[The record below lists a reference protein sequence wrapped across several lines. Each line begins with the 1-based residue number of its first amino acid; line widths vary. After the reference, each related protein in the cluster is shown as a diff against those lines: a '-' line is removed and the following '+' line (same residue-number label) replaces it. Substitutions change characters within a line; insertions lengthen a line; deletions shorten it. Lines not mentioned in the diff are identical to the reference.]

1 MSHLER
7 HLEKIVAEVRKRV
20 PEAELEATEE
30 RLPRWSIANRA
41 AWLEYNVNG
50 KLMIRGTKGGGS
62 TVSVKHKRDE
72 SAADAA
78 ETITELLVQ
87 PVAPVEEGAERPV

>member
-41 AWLEYNVNG
+41 AWLEYSVSG
-50 KLMIRGTKGGGS
+50 KLLISGTKGGGS
-62 TVSVKHKRDE
+62 TVTVKHKRDE
-72 SAADAA
+72 SAAEAA
-78 ETITELLVQ
+78 ATITELLVE
-87 PVAPVEEGAERPV
+87 PVAQVEEEAERPV